1 MTGYTSLARI
11 MGARCDLSM
20 FRRFSALGAQNLLCM
35 QAELIDLE
43 LELKQLTEDR
53 SMFEINK
60 TWSKFNIQHTN
71 EDAQLWRMKHLEL
84 RQRLENYC
92 TMLTRAA

>member
-1 MTGYTSLARI
+1 

-20 FRRFSALGAQNLLCM
+20 FRRFSVLGAQNLLCM

-43 LELKQLTEDR
+43 LELKQLAEDR

-60 TWSKFNIQHTN
+60 TWSKFNIQYTDEN
-71 EDAQLWRMKHLEL
+71 AQLWRMKHLEL
-84 RQRLENYC
+84 RQRLENYR
-92 TMLTRAA
+92 TILTRAG